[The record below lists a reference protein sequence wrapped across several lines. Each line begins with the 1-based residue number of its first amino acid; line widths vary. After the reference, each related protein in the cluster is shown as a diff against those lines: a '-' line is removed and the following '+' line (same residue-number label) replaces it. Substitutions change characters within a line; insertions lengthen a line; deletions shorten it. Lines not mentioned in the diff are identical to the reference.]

1 MHLVG
6 TWRVE
11 VTDSQLF
18 QGVLF
23 SFEMVIV
30 AGCQKQGPRQV
41 SFPPLIWP
49 LDKSSQLKV
58 KDASWEPLLPQFSQ
72 DDCDMLGTLPQ
83 DQVHSVLLSN
93 EDVLDLDLDWS
104 IKEPNTYLLT
114 AKNGS
119 PMSGLAP
126 RTVEVLVL
134 TRHGPYF
141 LYDFVASITIT
152 TCASAIEIDS
162 NKAPIE
168 VADSGY
174 ETIFKG
180 SEDST
185 IDETTIRL
193 RFELKSKLGAEFDW
207 IAQRCE

>member
-1 MHLVG
+1 M
-6 TWRVE
+6 
-11 VTDSQLF
+11 
-18 QGVLF
+18 
-23 SFEMVIV
+23 
-30 AGCQKQGPRQV
+30 
-41 SFPPLIWP
+41 
-49 LDKSSQLKV
+49 KV
-58 KDASWEPLLPQFSQ
+58 KDASREPILPQFSQ
-72 DDCDMLGTLPQ
+72 DDCDRLGTLPQ
-83 DQVHSVLLSN
+83 DQVHSVFSSS

-119 PMSGLAP
+119 PMSCLAT

-162 NKAPIE
+162 NKAPIK

-174 ETIFKG
+174 RTILKS
-180 SEDST
+180 SEDLT
-185 IDETTIRL
+185 IHETTKSL
-193 RFELKSKLGAEFDW
+193 KFELKSKLGAEFDW